1 LNAAELSA
9 ILSRQGVP
17 VIGHREGD
25 EHFGG
30 LIRVTDTVHVELAI
44 QGGGAVVVKVALN
57 EKEFE
62 FYKLRTKVKELI
74 FDLIKAG
81 AVVLH

>member
-1 LNAAELSA
+1 MNVAELSA

-30 LIRVTDTVHVELAI
+30 LIRVTDTIHVELAI
-44 QGGGAVVVKVALN
+44 QGGGAVVVKALN
-57 EKEFE
+57 ENEFE

-74 FDLIKAG
+74 FDLIRAG

>member
-30 LIRVTDTVHVELAI
+30 LIRVTETVHVELAI
-44 QGGGAVVVKVALN
+44 QGGGAVVVKTLN
-57 EKEFE
+57 EQEFE

-74 FDLIKAG
+74 FDLIQAG

>member
-1 LNAAELSA
+1 LKASELSA
-9 ILSRQGVP
+9 ILARQGVP

-25 EHFGG
+25 ENFGG
-30 LIRVTDTVHVELAI
+30 LIRVTDTVHVELAAE
-44 QGGGAVVVKVALN
+44 GGGAVVVKALN

-62 FYKLRTKVKELI
+62 FYKLRKKVKELI